1 MRIVSLGA
9 AARLLSRAAVAAIIV
24 ILLGANFPCRAQ
36 QVTATLS
43 GTVQDATG
51 AVVPQA
57 AVTATNV
64 NTGVAAKTTSDST
77 GNYIFPLLAAGSY
90 TLSAERSGFSTTV
103 ISGLTLTVDQK
114 ATVNIELRVGSVTQA
129 VEVKGS
135 APLVDT
141 TTAGLGTTISEQPI
155 LDLPL
160 NLRRTGTLA
169 TLVPATID
177 TTGRSLSSA
186 NGNGSGFN
194 DNSFSGSGSRSSG
207 NLILIDGMISRAL
220 NNGGFALQPVPEM
233 TKEFKIQSNNYDAQ
247 FGLSSGTTMN
257 LVTNSGTNKLHGSTW
272 EYVRNQVFDSR
283 NFFAVDQTNLVTGAE
298 IPGTARPAYKRNQ
311 FGAALGGP
319 IRKNRAFIFGSYE
332 GLRLI
337 QGETA
342 TSVVPT
348 AAEKAGD
355 FSSFLTGATANLC
368 GAGGPAN
375 LNFDTGQLFKPATE
389 SFYTCPNGGGAILVG
404 TPVVGNKITSLDSV
418 AQKVL
423 ALYPSPNSPGNVNYV
438 NQTPLRRPDEQFD
451 VRFDQT
457 LSAKDSLFVRYL
469 FGNTNQLFPQA
480 IPLFNQYQHF
490 RGQNVVG
497 GWTRTFSSN
506 LLNDLRIGY
515 QRDYLD
521 LDCAGCPRQ
530 AGLLAS
536 FGIQNLVA
544 PEPQFEAY
552 PSFGFA
558 NFAGVGDGGYFPDIL
573 TDRVWKVE
581 DTVTKVRGKHTL
593 AVGADLNFWSDPG
606 VEDPK
611 QANGTISFNGQY
623 SSLNFESSAAST
635 IADLADLELGSPD
648 YGLFTEHAFE
658 NHLAGGGWFSLF
670 AQDNYHVTSRLSLEM
685 GIRWEYRKQPHDTQ
699 NELATIFPLSTS
711 YTSGDALLVTPL
723 PAAQNDALCSDPFFV
738 SATGQCLVM
747 SSSMRSQRGLTGN
760 KLSELSFGPGAG
772 NFDPRLGISW
782 RLTDSGKV
790 VLHAGGGLFND
801 LPITNLISSF
811 VNNNPVN
818 TRTPTYEPPG
828 GSPPPLTN
836 GVPTTTETMF
846 ANAPDIGLAQAYSQL
861 MPTPFYH
868 TPTVY
873 EWSASVQTQLAENWA
888 LEVGYIGNRGVHLDY
903 IHLLGNQAAPGVGD
917 YQPRR
922 PFPDFNQLLYDS
934 FDGISKYNAL
944 TVKVTKRYSRNFQTL
959 IAYTYSKV
967 MDWNGGDTD
976 LINLVQND
984 NNPKADY
991 AQADVNLKQ
1000 RLVVS
1005 GIWQLPFGH
1014 GQAYLSNGRAANV
1027 LVGGWEIAGIVSF
1040 QDGFPLTV
1048 LSNNDYSNTEST
1060 SPRPDRVCNGAGP
1073 QTVAEWYKT
1082 DCFSTTALA
1091 QAFANNTPRFGN
1103 SGRNILT
1110 GPGLHEW
1117 DISFIKKNQ
1126 LSDRIGLELRFEFF
1140 NIFNTANFGTPGT
1153 TIFTGTAG
1161 QITSAGTPRDIQFGI
1176 KFQF

>member
-1 MRIVSLGA
+1 MLDIFGLRARVVLLSVILA
-9 AARLLSRAAVAAIIV
+9 AFAPPTFAQEVTARL
-24 ILLGANFPCRAQ
+24 Q
-36 QVTATLS
+36 
-43 GTVQDATG
+43 GTVTDESG
-51 AVVPQA
+51 AVIPDA
-57 AVTATNV
+57 SLTAKNV
-64 NTGVAAKTTSDST
+64 ST
-77 GNYIFPLLAAGSY
+77 GLDTRVNSNASGQYIFTSLVAGTYQLTVQKPSFA
-90 TLSAERSGFSTTV
+90 TKV
-103 ISGLTLTVDQK
+103 ISGITLDVAQQATMDVVLQVGQLTQ
-114 ATVNIELRVGSVTQA
+114 
-129 VEVKGS
+129 EVQVQGA

-160 NLRRTGTLA
+160 NLRRTGALA

-186 NGNGSGFN
+186 TGNGSGFN

-233 TKEFKIQSNNYDAQ
+233 TKEFKIESNSYDAES
-247 FGLSSGTTMN
+247 GLSSGTTMN
-257 LVTNSGTNKLHGSTW
+257 LVTNSGTNQIHGSAW
-272 EYVRNQVFDSR
+272 EYVRNQVFDAR
-283 NFFAVDQTNLVTGAE
+283 NFFAYDQTNSVTGAE
-298 IPGTARPAYKRNQ
+298 IPGSARPSYKRNQ
-311 FGAALGGP
+311 YGMALGGP

-337 QGETA
+337 QGETGTA
-342 TSVVPT
+342 VVPT
-348 AAEKAGD
+348 AAEKGGD
-355 FSSFLTGATANLC
+355 FSSFLTGTTANLC
-368 GAGGPAN
+368 GTGGPAN
-375 LNFDTGQLFKPATE
+375 LNFDTGQLFEPATE
-389 SFYTCPNGGGAILVG
+389 SFYTCPAGSANAGSSILVG
-404 TPVVGNKITSLDSV
+404 TPVPGNKITSIDSV

-457 LSAKDSLFVRYL
+457 LSGKDSLFVRYL
-469 FGNTNQLFPQA
+469 FGNTDQLFPSA
-480 IPLFNQYQHF
+480 IPLFNNNQHF

-497 GWTRTFSSN
+497 GWTRTISAN

-544 PEPQFEAY
+544 PAPQFEAY
-552 PSFGFA
+552 PSFGFS

-581 DTVTKVRGKHTL
+581 DTVTKVHGRHTL
-593 AVGADLNFWSDPG
+593 AMGADINFWSDPG

-623 SSLNFESSAAST
+623 SSLNFESAAAST
-635 IADLADLELGSPD
+635 FADLADLELGSPD

-670 AQDNYHVTSRLSLEM
+670 AQDNIRVTPRLSLEL

-699 NELATIFPLSTS
+699 NQLATIYPLSTS

-738 SATGQCLVM
+738 NANGQCLVM
-747 SSSMRSQRGLTGN
+747 SSSMRTQRGLTGG

-782 RLTDSGKV
+782 RLTNSGNV

-801 LPITNLISSF
+801 LPITNIISSF

-846 ANAPDIGLAQAYSQL
+846 ANAPDIGLAEAYSQL

-873 EWSASVQTQLAENWA
+873 EWSASVQSQFAQDWA

-922 PFPDFNQLLYDS
+922 PYPDFNQLLYDS
-934 FDGISKYNAL
+934 FDGISNYNAL
-944 TVKVTKRYSRNFQTL
+944 TVKVTKRYSRNLQTL
-959 IAYTYSKV
+959 VSYTYSKV

-976 LINLVQND
+976 FVNLVQND
-984 NNPKADY
+984 NNPRADY
-991 AQADVNLKQ
+991 GQADLNLKQ
-1000 RLVVS
+1000 RLVIS
-1005 GIWQLPFGH
+1005 GIWQFPFGR
-1014 GQAYLSNGRAANV
+1014 GQAYLNNGRVANA
-1027 LVGGWEIAGIVSF
+1027 LAGGWEMAGIIVF
-1040 QDGFPLTV
+1040 QDGFPFTV

-1060 SPRPDRVCNGAGP
+1060 SPRPDRTCNGAGS
-1073 QTVAEWYKT
+1073 QTRVEWFDT
-1082 DCFSTTALA
+1082 SCFSTTALA
-1091 QAFANNTPRFGN
+1091 QALANSSPRFGN
-1103 SGRNILT
+1103 SGKNILT

-1117 DISFIKKNQ
+1117 DLSFIKKNQ
-1126 LSDRIGLELRFEFF
+1126 INERLRLELRFEFF
-1140 NIFNTANFGTPGT
+1140 NIFNTANFGNPGT
-1153 TIFTGTAG
+1153 TIFTDTAG
-1161 QITSAGTPRDIQFGI
+1161 QITGAGTPRDIQFGM
-1176 KFQF
+1176 KFEF